1 MTMRPLACE
10 RCGNR
15 VLVEKFS
22 PVHTAVQWTSDP
34 RECPVIAARR
44 LGIGDRKRECEALHR
59 SIDRAVRENE
69 LPESR
74 IELPRGEAIPR
85 LH

>member
-22 PVHTAVQWTSDP
+22 PIHTAVQWPSDA
-34 RECPVIAARR
+34 RECPVISARS
-44 LGIGDRKRECEALHR
+44 LGVGDRKRECEALHP
-59 SIDRAVRENE
+59 SIDRAVREHE
-69 LPESR
+69 LYESR
-74 IELPRGEAIPR
+74 IELPHDEAIPR

>member
-10 RCGNR
+10 KCGNR

-22 PVHTAVQWTSDP
+22 PVHTAVQWTSDAK
-34 RECPVIAARR
+34 ECPVISGRGP
-44 LGIGDRKRECEALHR
+44 GIGDRERECEALHS
-59 SIDRAVRENE
+59 SIDRAVREHE
-69 LPESR
+69 LYESR
-74 IELPRGEAIPR
+74 IELPRGDAIPR

>member
-22 PVHTAVQWTSDP
+22 PVHTAVQWTSDA
-34 RECPVIAARR
+34 RACPAISARNH
-44 LGIGDRKRECEALHR
+44 GIGDRERECEALRR
-59 SIDRAVRENE
+59 SIDRAVREHE
-69 LPESR
+69 LSESR
-74 IELPRGEAIPR
+74 LELPRGEAIPR

>member
-10 RCGNR
+10 RCGTR

-22 PVHTAVQWTSDP
+22 PVHTAVQWTSDA
-34 RECPVIAARR
+34 RECPVISSLH
-44 LGIGDRKRECEALHR
+44 LGIGDRERECEALHR
-59 SIDRAVRENE
+59 SIDRAVREHE
-69 LPESR
+69 LSESR
-74 IELPRGEAIPR
+74 IEPPRGEAIPR

>member
-34 RECPVIAARR
+34 RECPVIAAHSR
-44 LGIGDRKRECEALHR
+44 GIGDRERECEVLHR
-59 SIDRAVRENE
+59 SIDRAVREHV

-74 IELPRGEAIPR
+74 LELPHGEAIPR

>member
-22 PVHTAVQWTSDP
+22 PVHTAVQWTSDA
-34 RECPVIAARR
+34 RECPVISARS
-44 LGIGDRKRECEALHR
+44 LGVGDRERECEALHR
-59 SIDRAVRENE
+59 SIDRAVREHE
-69 LPESR
+69 LYESH
-74 IELPRGEAIPR
+74 IELPHDEAIPR

>member
-1 MTMRPLACE
+1 MTMRPLACD

-15 VLVEKFS
+15 VLAEKFS
-22 PVHTAVQWTSDP
+22 PAHTAVQWISDP
-34 RECPVIAARR
+34 RECPVITARGM
-44 LGIGDRKRECEALHR
+44 GIGDRERGCEDLHR
-59 SIDRAVRENE
+59 SIDRAVREHV

-74 IELPRGEAIPR
+74 LELPHGEAIPR